1 MNPRRILALVALAL
15 APFLFLV
22 CVGSYHLYVTG
33 WGFIA
38 WWPMAACLALAYG
51 LGWYWTRRS
60 KAKLLPDTG
69 IADPPTTWTD
79 RDRQAWKIVE
89 RRAASI
95 TNVTAEQLADAHRY
109 ADTAISL
116 ALEVAQVYNPG
127 ATDPFGHLTLPEIV
141 TCAELVS
148 RDMNERVNK
157 YIPGSHLLSVN
168 DWKSAKRAVD
178 WGKTAMDVSWLAR
191 AVLNPINTSVQ
202 YLASKASGSIW
213 NRVQDNVMLWFQT
226 AFVHELGKHLIEL
239 NSGRLRVGAE
249 KYREIVEREGASVP
263 GSSLSIAVVG
273 QVKAGKSSL
282 VNALL
287 GENRAATD
295 VLPTTERSTK
305 YELKLPDQAP
315 LTIVDTAG
323 YGENGP
329 TEAEVANAL
338 IAAENADMILFVGHA
353 RTAARRA
360 DVDML
365 AKLAAAFLA
374 KPHLRFPPTIA
385 AMTHVDLLSPAMEWS
400 PPYDW
405 QSGERVKEINMKEA
419 VVQLREQLGER
430 IAAAAPVCT
439 ASGREWNV
447 REGLTALMAAAMD
460 DSHGTSLLKLLHRQ
474 GHAGAARKTVD
485 QVLNA
490 GREALGILWQSVKR

>member
-1 MNPRRILALVALAL
+1 MNPRRMLAVAGLALL
-15 APFLFLV
+15 PFLFLMG
-22 CVGSYHLYVTG
+22 VGSYHLYSTG

-60 KAKLLPDTG
+60 KTRLLPDTG
-69 IADPPTTWTD
+69 IVDPPNIWTD

-89 RRAASI
+89 RRADAI
-95 TNVTAEQLADAHRY
+95 TNVTADQLGDAHRY
-109 ADTAISL
+109 ADMAISL
-116 ALEVAQVYNPG
+116 ALEVARVYNPG

-249 KYREIVEREGASVP
+249 KYREIIEREGASVP
-263 GSSLSIAVVG
+263 GTSLSIAVVG

-287 GENRAATD
+287 GEHRAATD
-295 VLPTTERSTK
+295 VLPTTVGSTR
-305 YELKLPDQAP
+305 YDLKLPDQVP

-329 TEAEVANAL
+329 TEAEVANAVV
-338 IAAENADMILFVGHA
+338 AAENADMILFVGHA
-353 RTAARRA
+353 RTAARQA

-385 AMTHVDLLSPAMEWS
+385 ALTHVDLLSPAMEWA

-405 QSGERVKEINMKEA
+405 QSGTRTKEIQMKEA
-419 VVQLREQLGER
+419 IVQTRQQLGER
-430 IAAAAPVCT
+430 IAAAVPVC
-439 ASGREWNV
+439 AAAGKEWNV
-447 REGLTALMAAAMD
+447 REGLTELMAAAMD
-460 DSHGTSLLKLLHRQ
+460 DTHGTSLLKLFHSEGR
-474 GHAGAARKTVD
+474 AGATKKTVD
-485 QVLNA
+485 QVLSA
-490 GREALGILWQSVKR
+490 GREALNILWQSVKR